1 MNQDQKF
8 ITQYLKTIIE
18 LSNETG
24 MSKKETK
31 TILDISLSNQ
41 NPKLIN
47 FEKLKTEIKTFITI
61 IILIM
66 QQHRAQYVVC
76 FYWRSTQIR

>member
-8 ITQYLKTIIE
+8 ITQYLKTIVE
-18 LSNETG
+18 LSNETV

-47 FEKLKTEIKTFITI
+47 FEELKTEIKTFITI
-61 IILIM
+61 NIFSLI
-66 QQHRAQYVVC
+66 C
-76 FYWRSTQIR
+76 KL

>member
-8 ITQYLKTIIE
+8 ITQYLKTIVE

-47 FEKLKTEIKTFITI
+47 FEELKTEIKTFITI
-61 IILIM
+61 NIFSLI
-66 QQHRAQYVVC
+66 
-76 FYWRSTQIR
+76 FKL

>member
-8 ITQYLKTIIE
+8 ITQYLKTIVE

-41 NPKLIN
+41 NPRLIN
-47 FEKLKTEIKTFITI
+47 FEELKTEIKTFITI
-61 IILIM
+61 NIFSLI
-66 QQHRAQYVVC
+66 C
-76 FYWRSTQIR
+76 KL

>member
-8 ITQYLKTIIE
+8 ITKYLKTIVE

-47 FEKLKTEIKTFITI
+47 FEELKTEIKTFITI
-61 IILIM
+61 NIFSLI
-66 QQHRAQYVVC
+66 C
-76 FYWRSTQIR
+76 KL

>member
-8 ITQYLKTIIE
+8 ITQYLKTIVE

-31 TILDISLSNQ
+31 IILDISLSNQ

-47 FEKLKTEIKTFITI
+47 FEELKIEIKTFITI
-61 IILIM
+61 NIFSLI
-66 QQHRAQYVVC
+66 C
-76 FYWRSTQIR
+76 KL

>member
-8 ITQYLKTIIE
+8 ITQYLKTIVE

-41 NPKLIN
+41 NLKLIN
-47 FEKLKTEIKTFITI
+47 FQELKTEIKTFITI
-61 IILIM
+61 NIFSLI
-66 QQHRAQYVVC
+66 C
-76 FYWRSTQIR
+76 KL

>member
-8 ITQYLKTIIE
+8 ITQYLKTINE

-47 FEKLKTEIKTFITI
+47 FEELKTEIKTFITI
-61 IILIM
+61 NIFSLI
-66 QQHRAQYVVC
+66 C
-76 FYWRSTQIR
+76 KL

>member
-8 ITQYLKTIIE
+8 ITQYLKTIVE

-47 FEKLKTEIKTFITI
+47 FEELKTEIKTFITI
-61 IILIM
+61 NIFSLNHVHKIS
-66 QQHRAQYVVC
+66 R
-76 FYWRSTQIR
+76 FK

>member
-8 ITQYLKTIIE
+8 ITQYLKTIVE

-31 TILDISLSNQ
+31 IILDISLSNQ

-47 FEKLKTEIKTFITI
+47 FEELKTEIKTFITI
-61 IILIM
+61 NIFSLI
-66 QQHRAQYVVC
+66 C
-76 FYWRSTQIR
+76 KL

>member
-1 MNQDQKF
+1 MKQDQKF
-8 ITQYLKTIIE
+8 ITQYLKTIVE

-47 FEKLKTEIKTFITI
+47 FEELKTEIKTFITI
-61 IILIM
+61 NVFSLI
-66 QQHRAQYVVC
+66 C
-76 FYWRSTQIR
+76 KL

>member
-8 ITQYLKTIIE
+8 ITQYLKTIVE

-24 MSKKETK
+24 MSKKETR

-47 FEKLKTEIKTFITI
+47 FEELKTEIKTFITI
-61 IILIM
+61 NIFSLIYEYIYHHM
-66 QQHRAQYVVC
+66 IVYL
-76 FYWRSTQIR
+76 I

>member
-8 ITQYLKTIIE
+8 ITQYLKTIVE

-47 FEKLKTEIKTFITI
+47 FQELKTEIKTFITI
-61 IILIM
+61 NVFSLI
-66 QQHRAQYVVC
+66 C
-76 FYWRSTQIR
+76 KL

>member
-8 ITQYLKTIIE
+8 ITHYLKTIVE

-61 IILIM
+61 NIFSLI
-66 QQHRAQYVVC
+66 C
-76 FYWRSTQIR
+76 KL

>member
-8 ITQYLKTIIE
+8 ITQYLKTIVE

-47 FEKLKTEIKTFITI
+47 FDELKTEIKTFITMNVFS
-61 IILIM
+61 LI
-66 QQHRAQYVVC
+66 C
-76 FYWRSTQIR
+76 KL